1 MCGIPGPD
9 DGIDPREL
17 FKSGKRSKN
26 DRRDRQLCRQV
37 FETLSYV
44 LSSVSHDE
52 VLDDLVVHEVIPA
65 PDATRLLVVV
75 CPFVAGDRFD
85 GAEALQHLYQALG
98 GLRAEIA
105 RSISRRKVP
114 DLVFRVIVDGV
125 PRGFEQGGSDHE

>member
-17 FKSGKRSKN
+17 FKSGRRSKN

-52 VLDDLVVHEVIPA
+52 VLEDLVVREVVPA
-65 PDATRLLVVV
+65 PDASRLLVIV
-75 CPFVAGDRFD
+75 CPFAARDRCD
-85 GAEALQHLYQALG
+85 PVEALQHLHQAVG

-114 DLVFRVIVDGV
+114 DLVFCVIVDGV
-125 PRGFEQGGSDHE
+125 SRGFEQRGRDHE